1 MSDDAVIR
9 AARAT
14 ARLTA
19 HWRKR
24 QIAVLGKAILL
35 VAKQQGR
42 GPIDLLFDVKEWI
55 DDFYSRNHLICASG
69 KGGDRDAGEKPR

>member
-1 MSDDAVIR
+1 MEDKVLRAIR
-9 AARAT
+9 EEE
-14 ARLTA
+14 RLTA
-19 HWRKR
+19 LWRKK
-24 QIAVLGKAILL
+24 QIAVLGRAIML

-42 GPIDLLFDVKEWI
+42 GPIDLLFDVKDWI

>member
-1 MSDDAVIR
+1 MEDKVLRAIR
-9 AARAT
+9 EEE
-14 ARLTA
+14 RLTA
-19 HWRKR
+19 LWRKK
-24 QIAVLGKAILL
+24 QIAVLGRAIML

-55 DDFYSRNHLICASG
+55 DNFYSRNHLICASG

>member
-1 MSDDAVIR
+1 MEDKVLRAIR
-9 AARAT
+9 EEE
-14 ARLTA
+14 RLTA
-19 HWRKR
+19 LWRKK
-24 QIAVLGKAILL
+24 QIAVLGRAILL

-42 GPIDLLFDVKEWI
+42 GPIDLLFDVKDWI